1 MLKVPRTYFNKIW
14 LSLAAI
20 NLVLI
25 FLFPDWFSRE
35 SISSFLGGLGAMSL
49 IVYTLISMGRA
60 FFLIPSTPFII
71 AGAITFPESPVLV
84 WSISSIGVVVGA
96 YLVYSLPSFGDYD
109 RFLEENY
116 PSRVA
121 YLKEKMRGKYAF
133 WIIMAWAFFP
143 FVPTDAVC
151 YVAGIAKISYKKV
164 IVPLLIG
171 QLPLATAYIFLGTG
185 IGEWLRV

>member
-1 MLKVPRTYFNKIW
+1 MLKVPRIYFNKIW

-71 AGAITFPESPVLV
+71 AGAITFPESPAIV
-84 WSISSIGVVVGA
+84 WSISSGHVWRVKPEVA
-96 YLVYSLPSFGDYD
+96 CVACECVFVRLVHLGSASFSGNPAAHRLSDEPFPPSCCCC
-109 RFLEENY
+109 L
-116 PSRVA
+116 
-121 YLKEKMRGKYAF
+121 
-133 WIIMAWAFFP
+133 
-143 FVPTDAVC
+143 
-151 YVAGIAKISYKKV
+151 
-164 IVPLLIG
+164 
-171 QLPLATAYIFLGTG
+171 
-185 IGEWLRV
+185 